1 MDLSSI
7 ESKCQSGKYEDAQ
20 QFVDDV
26 ALMLDNAELYNQPDS
41 VVGKTVG
48 AVEKYMMSLV
58 TKQLPHCVFR
68 RRSLATHNGSADVSD
83 NSINGER

>member
-26 ALMLDNAELYNQPDS
+26 ALMLDNAELYNQVQYS
-41 VVGKTVG
+41 VHWFSV
-48 AVEKYMMSLV
+48 A
-58 TKQLPHCVFR
+58 
-68 RRSLATHNGSADVSD
+68 SD
-83 NSINGER
+83 DWLCYTSKGV

>member
-26 ALMLDNAELYNQPDS
+26 ALMLDNAELYNQVQNSAHWFS
-41 VVGKTVG
+41 VVG
-48 AVEKYMMSLV
+48 
-58 TKQLPHCVFR
+58 
-68 RRSLATHNGSADVSD
+68 D
-83 NSINGER
+83 NL